1 MTEKKQRAAAL
12 AAASV
17 LGLSLGMVALNA
29 DAEQTKQQTQNPSNQ
44 IKDGATQLKHSSG
57 FLKTPT
63 NQGKFIA
70 GDHKIGT
77 SNQIK
82 WQGVSNQGKF
92 KPGEKIGINPQPE
105 PPGGA
110 VLSSQHKNQVPSSEL
125 NPQPEPP
132 KPTGAGTPK

>member
-82 WQGVSNQGKF
+82 WQGVSG
-92 KPGEKIGINPQPE
+92 
-105 PPGGA
+105 
-110 VLSSQHKNQVPSSEL
+110 QHKNQVPSSEL